1 MYTSFE
7 KVGIPGKAT
16 PSVSDKKEDLPPKN
30 TIPIPDISALLI
42 LGFPL
47 SMLLMQLKHQPYFSK
62 SFILSNYNFH
72 SRLSKL

>member
-7 KVGIPGKAT
+7 KVGIPGKTT

-47 SMLLMQLKHQPYFSK
+47 SMLLMQLKHQPYFS
-62 SFILSNYNFH
+62 
-72 SRLSKL
+72 